1 MTARDF
7 LEFRERLAPASG
19 FQSAQLREIEI
30 LLGLEDTQRISI
42 GNGCSYRD
50 ALKLPGGAPS
60 SSAQRVEAR
69 AADGPSFKHCL
80 YDWLSRVPIDGSNAP
95 ADITRFLEAYLAS
108 LRAENDRRLKLAS
121 SGLAAAEI
129 EQLRARYAAEDAGA
143 QAFLLAEDDPQ
154 ASDAERE
161 TRRAGRAAMLFIES
175 YRELPQLAW
184 PHALLESVLELEQ
197 AMLIWRQRHARMVER
212 FIGRRIGTGGSSG
225 VDYLDQTA
233 RYRIFTE
240 LWTVRSL
247 LLGKAAVPQIRSSA
261 GYGFVMEGFA

>member
-1 MTARDF
+1 M
-7 LEFRERLAPASG
+7 
-19 FQSAQLREIEI
+19 
-30 LLGLEDTQRISI
+30 
-42 GNGCSYRD
+42 
-50 ALKLPGGAPS
+50 
-60 SSAQRVEAR
+60 
-69 AADGPSFKHCL
+69 
-80 YDWLSRVPIDGSNAP
+80 
-95 ADITRFLEAYLAS
+95 
-108 LRAENDRRLKLAS
+108 
-121 SGLAAAEI
+121 AAAEI

-247 LLGKAAVPQIRSSA
+247 LLRKAAVPQIRSSA

>member
-161 TRRAGRAAMLFIES
+161 TRRAGRAAMLFS
-175 YRELPQLAW
+175 RP
-184 PHALLESVLELEQ
+184 
-197 AMLIWRQRHARMVER
+197 
-212 FIGRRIGTGGSSG
+212 
-225 VDYLDQTA
+225 
-233 RYRIFTE
+233 
-240 LWTVRSL
+240 
-247 LLGKAAVPQIRSSA
+247 
-261 GYGFVMEGFA
+261 

>member
-143 QAFLLAEDDPQ
+143 QAFLLAEDDP
-154 ASDAERE
+154 
-161 TRRAGRAAMLFIES
+161 
-175 YRELPQLAW
+175 
-184 PHALLESVLELEQ
+184 
-197 AMLIWRQRHARMVER
+197 
-212 FIGRRIGTGGSSG
+212 
-225 VDYLDQTA
+225 
-233 RYRIFTE
+233 
-240 LWTVRSL
+240 
-247 LLGKAAVPQIRSSA
+247 
-261 GYGFVMEGFA
+261 